1 MMFEQ
6 HDDFKPVTWMRG
18 HAIYATHLIVC
29 FFSVTMI
36 VTTILGMNVT
46 QTLINSLG
54 FASDK
59 VHSGEV
65 WRMVTYGL
73 VNPPS
78 IGFVIEMVMLI
89 WFARELERFFGRKV
103 FLTFYGSLYLFVP
116 LVLTLLGFWRP
127 MELVGVIGGFGCF
140 IAFATLYPG
149 VILIF
154 GIPAKWLAL
163 LLVGVYSLID
173 VYTRQMVALIDLW
186 ATVGFAYAFVRFHQG
201 RIQLPSIRWPW
212 SKPKFRVVQR
222 TRDTISSR
230 SPENDGDDEPESE
243 MDILLDKIARN
254 GLASLS
260 SNERARL
267 ELARE
272 ELLKKERK

>member
-6 HDDFKPVTWMRG
+6 HDDYKPVTWMRG

-29 FFSVTMI
+29 FFSLTMI
-36 VTTILGMNVT
+36 LSAILGANVT
-46 QTLINSLG
+46 ETLVGSLG
-54 FASDK
+54 FISDK
-59 VHSGEV
+59 VHSGQV
-65 WRMVTYGL
+65 WRLLTYGL

-89 WFARELERFFGRKV
+89 WFARELERFYGRKL
-103 FLTFYGSLYLFVP
+103 FLTFYGALYLFVP
-116 LVLTLLGFWRP
+116 VVLTLLGFWKT
-127 MELVGVIGGFGCF
+127 MALSGAIGGFGCF

-149 VILIF
+149 ALLIF
-154 GIPAKWLAL
+154 NLPAQWLAII
-163 LLVGVYSLID
+163 LVAIYSLIAIYARD
-173 VYTRQMVALIDLW
+173 VVGLINLW
-186 ATVGFAYAFVRFHQG
+186 ATVGFAYSFVRYQQG
-201 RIQLPSIRWPW
+201 RIQLPGFRWPW

-222 TRDTISSR
+222 TRDTISS
-230 SPENDGDDEPESE
+230 SSHEEDDDDELESE
-243 MDILLDKIARN
+243 LDILLDKIARN

-272 ELLKKERK
+272 ALLKKERK